1 MLIVGLTG
9 GIGSGKSAVSRLLAA
24 HGAVIID
31 ADLVAR
37 EVVAAGSAGLAA
49 IAAEFGPQLVLP
61 DGTLDRA
68 ALGVLVFPDPERLA
82 ALNAIVHPL
91 VGRRTADL
99 TAQARDSGAQVLVHD
114 VPLLVENGLAP
125 AYDVVVV
132 VDVPPDLQLE
142 RLVGQRGMEPA
153 DARARIARQA
163 TREQRLAVADEVIVN
178 TGSLDRLAELVE
190 ALWVRLLEQAS
201 G

>member
-1 MLIVGLTG
+1 VLIVGLTG

-24 HGAVIID
+24 HGAVILD

-37 EVVAAGSAGLAA
+37 EVVAAGSEGLAA
-49 IAAEFGPQLVLP
+49 VVGKFGPQLVLP
-61 DGTLDRA
+61 DGSLDRP
-68 ALGVLVFPDPERLA
+68 ALGAMVFADPERLA

-99 TAQARDSGAQVLVHD
+99 TTQARDSGTNVLVHD

-125 AYDVVVV
+125 FYDVVVV
-132 VDVPPDLQLE
+132 VDLPPQLQLD
-142 RLVGQRGMEPA
+142 RLVGQRGMEEA
-153 DARARIARQA
+153 DARSRMARQT
-163 TREQRLAVADEVIVN
+163 TREQRLAVADEVIDN
-178 TGSLDRLAELVE
+178 TGSLDQLAELVD